1 MKNKYYTPE
10 IEEFCVGFEYER
22 FIPKSNHTEEE
33 CWEKVT
39 MSLNYLTLDEIEY
52 EIIEKEIRVK
62 YLDEQDILDCGFEQ
76 IDTKSYLKKEFIN
89 NKEFGRDEKIYFG
102 EFFDNR
108 RYIAIEN
115 NCGQFYFMGWL
126 KNKIEL
132 EKALKQT
139 NVW

>member
-1 MKNKYYTPE
+1 MEDKYYTPQSE
-10 IEEFCVGFEYER
+10 DFSIGL
-22 FIPKSNHTEEE
+22 E
-33 CWEKVT
+33 CQVKYKDGWKDRKIRHGED
-39 MSLNYLTLDEIEY
+39 LC
-52 EIIEKEIRVK
+52 EIISRYTTNKNSVRVWH
-62 YLDEQDILDCGFEQ
+62 LNEQDVLDCGFEQ